1 MFLPYPDAFKKEA
14 DYRDNID
21 FSKLC
26 KFGIK
31 PLDDALRAIAPKELI
46 VIAAGSGYGKTELAL
61 AISRYNALR
70 GKRVAH
76 YNLEGGA
83 GEAVNRI
90 TWRDICDSYYSSYT
104 ELGLDM
110 DYRKWVLN
118 EEPSKQLMRLAAEAY
133 IKAKD
138 EIGENLLL
146 YHSHAGLTCEGFCES
161 LKSFHSLT
169 HVFDEE
175 ELEMRPEK
183 MEIDLVVVD
192 HIHYFRYGDEKE
204 EIKAMTEIMQTCK
217 DMTERYDIP
226 VIMVAHLRKLARG
239 HGIPDKED
247 IYGTS
252 NIHKIANTCLI
263 IVPDHEKH
271 DIVNR
276 LYPTFIRV
284 AKSRQGLQP
293 NILINSTFDGTT
305 RQYKDKYALYR
316 CGPNGDV
323 AADAVPIE
331 QCPKWARGIK

>member
-1 MFLPYPDAFKKEA
+1 
-14 DYRDNID
+14 
-21 FSKLC
+21 
-26 KFGIK
+26 
-31 PLDDALRAIAPKELI
+31 
-46 VIAAGSGYGKTELAL
+46 
-61 AISRYNALR
+61 
-70 GKRVAH
+70 
-76 YNLEGGA
+76 
-83 GEAVNRI
+83 
-90 TWRDICDSYYSSYT
+90 
-104 ELGLDM
+104 
-110 DYRKWVLN
+110 
-118 EEPSKQLMRLAAEAY
+118 
-133 IKAKD
+133 
-138 EIGENLLL
+138 
-146 YHSHAGLTCEGFCES
+146 
-161 LKSFHSLT
+161 
-169 HVFDEE
+169 
-175 ELEMRPEK
+175 
-183 MEIDLVVVD
+183 
-192 HIHYFRYGDEKE
+192 
-204 EIKAMTEIMQTCK
+204 MTEIMQTCK